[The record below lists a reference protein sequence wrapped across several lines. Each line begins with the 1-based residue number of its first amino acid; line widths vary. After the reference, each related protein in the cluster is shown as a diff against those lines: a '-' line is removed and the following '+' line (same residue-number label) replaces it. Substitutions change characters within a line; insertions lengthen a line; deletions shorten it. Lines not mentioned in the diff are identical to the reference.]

1 MYTKT
6 PKIVGYWLLLGAFLV
21 ITMVTIGGITR
32 LTHSGLSM
40 VTWKPVTGVIPPL
53 NEKQWLTEFNEYKT
67 SPEYIKKNY
76 HFTLKDFKSIF
87 IWEYIHRLL
96 GRILGFVFL
105 IPFLFFFF
113 TKKLKKP
120 VLVKNLIIIFLLGGL
135 QGFIGWFMVKSG
147 LINNPNVSH
156 YRLALHLSTALFLY
170 SYILWTAL
178 GVFYPNYKAKDL
190 LLKPLSNLLKIL
202 LIFLGIQI
210 VYGAFVAG
218 LKAGLIFNTFPKMGA
233 VWFPNIIN
241 SAIHKNGLISLT
253 NNMVSVQ
260 FIHRWMAVIVFSIAI
275 YIFIRSKKLML
286 SFKQRR
292 VINFLFFIVIIQFLL
307 GVFTLLNHVPI
318 LLGILHQLGGVALL
332 TTIVTSLYFFKRKV

>member
-105 IPFLFFFF
+105 IPFLFFC
-113 TKKLKKP
+113 
-120 VLVKNLIIIFLLGGL
+120 
-135 QGFIGWFMVKSG
+135 
-147 LINNPNVSH
+147 
-156 YRLALHLSTALFLY
+156 
-170 SYILWTAL
+170 
-178 GVFYPNYKAKDL
+178 
-190 LLKPLSNLLKIL
+190 
-202 LIFLGIQI
+202 
-210 VYGAFVAG
+210 
-218 LKAGLIFNTFPKMGA
+218 
-233 VWFPNIIN
+233 
-241 SAIHKNGLISLT
+241 
-253 NNMVSVQ
+253 
-260 FIHRWMAVIVFSIAI
+260 
-275 YIFIRSKKLML
+275 
-286 SFKQRR
+286 
-292 VINFLFFIVIIQFLL
+292 
-307 GVFTLLNHVPI
+307 
-318 LLGILHQLGGVALL
+318 
-332 TTIVTSLYFFKRKV
+332 